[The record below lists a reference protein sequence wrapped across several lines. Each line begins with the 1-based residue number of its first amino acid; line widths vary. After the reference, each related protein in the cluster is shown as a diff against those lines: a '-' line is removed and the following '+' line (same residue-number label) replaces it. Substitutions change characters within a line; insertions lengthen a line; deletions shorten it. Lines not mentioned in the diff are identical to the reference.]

1 MYCDELRMAGLHQ
14 LRWDGRDEMGREVAS
29 GVYLYQLSTVK
40 TVLTRKLLLLK

>member
-29 GVYLYQLSTVK
+29 GVYIYRVQTKDFVQS
-40 TVLTRKLLLLK
+40 RKMLFLK